1 MVSAK
6 EWVYFANAGCWAM
19 LSLIVHIGINPRLI
33 RSAEGQVL
41 EGTTWKGWQRLT
53 AADSFAHF
61 ALKLCSSPSPF
72 IVPALQVDHLG
83 WMCSRWQGDQ
93 VERRPSSK
101 HRSHS
106 CDSHVKYS
114 QVFSTVRY
122 PKSNIYIVY
131 SSYSHCIFIVYSLYI
146 HCMTV
151 WQNQSFPVTKFR
163 PLKATTVARRG
174 Q

>member
-106 CDSHVKYS
+106 CDSHVFCILNC
-114 QVFSTVRY
+114 VI
-122 PKSNIYIVY
+122 PKIIQHLHNL
-131 SSYSHCIFIVYSLYI
+131 HCIFIVWLYDRI
-146 HCMTV
+146 SHF
-151 WQNQSFPVTKFR
+151 QSHSSVLSKP
-163 PLKATTVARRG
+163 P